1 MAGSPAHLF
10 ETVDHLAGDP
20 IARALFERRV
30 YGKVVAQ
37 SVDTEAV
44 ETAETDGPKQPDY
57 EYTD

>member
-37 SVDTEAV
+37 SVDTE
-44 ETAETDGPKQPDY
+44 TAEADGPKQPDY